1 MKVAEFY
8 LINEKNEQFSLMDI
22 KNYCMLTNPSGL
34 GYSYSSSYEQIGN
47 TFIAV
52 LRKLEQG
59 LIEGIAKFRNYDNF
73 RNFVNFIENAE
84 SVKFLYKIP
93 FKSEKMEFYK
103 DVLVKNISKTTI
115 MNEDEEMQENIVFD
129 CLSLWYQ
136 NEETTYTVGDQDMM
150 WDFMWDAR
158 FADYKS
164 RSIVFENDGHV
175 DAPMQIEIADY
186 TKNPTIYVMHKNKEV
201 FNLSLPII
209 IQNGEKLL
217 YSSKEKEIYIKKQNR
232 DGTYENLFKYPYI
245 DLNNRNIFRLPKGT
259 CEITLTAENNIVNSK
274 LNIFKQYKVV

>member
-1 MKVAEFY
+1 MVREFY
-8 LINEKNEQFSLMDI
+8 LVNEKNEKFSLMDI
-22 KNYCMLTNPSGL
+22 YNNCLLTEPNGL
-34 GYSYSSSYEQIGN
+34 GYLYDSTYEQLGNSFVEDIRTLGQGQIIGQVN
-47 TFIAV
+47 LLNYELFQKFIQFVETAEV
-52 LRKLEQG
+52 LR
-59 LIEGIAKFRNYDNF
+59 
-73 RNFVNFIENAE
+73 
-84 SVKFLYKIP
+84 FLYRIP
-93 FKSEKMEFYK
+93 LKDGNIEYLKDVNIASLSKTEKGRNGIISEK
-103 DVLVKNISKTTI
+103 VT
-115 MNEDEEMQENIVFD
+115 FD

-136 NEETTYTVGDQDMM
+136 NEEITYTVGDQDMM

-164 RSIVFENDGHV
+164 RSIVVENDGHV